1 MDIVYDI
8 LWQSGKILALLLLF
22 VSFGISAM
30 ILFKPALAAQ
40 INRKFNRW
48 VSTEEVY
55 NRLDAEI
62 RTTEAILKFRIPVGL
77 TFFLGALYTIYY
89 LLFAFNEDAFIT
101 LVIAPSSKMNI
112 LVVVFV
118 DFVKWLLLVWCG
130 VGVVVCAIMIASQD
144 TFRKISHFLDRF
156 FSTKKVQELIDAPRD
171 SVDQWVLKNHVMVG
185 LFLFMGSC
193 FLVVFFLSTFFK

>member
-40 INRKFNRW
+40 INRTFNRW

-77 TFFLGALYTIYY
+77 TFLLGALFTIYY

-112 LVVVFV
+112 LVVLFV

-130 VGVVVCAIMIASQD
+130 VGVVVCAIMIASPD

-156 FSTKKVQELIDAPRD
+156 FSTKKVQELIDAPSD

-193 FLVVFFLSTFFK
+193 FLVVFSLSTFFK